1 VSKLS
6 KIGYKLHVGT
16 SSGKLEVEA
25 FQSLFQVCDNPL
37 EFGVIEGDGEGR
49 GKQLWVSRGLRL
61 SDTLWDLKHKTYIV
75 WDGAFLRKRIQNN
88 VWDLRRV

>member
-1 VSKLS
+1 
-6 KIGYKLHVGT
+6 
-16 SSGKLEVEA
+16 
-25 FQSLFQVCDNPL
+25 
-37 EFGVIEGDGEGR
+37 VIEGDGEGS

-61 SDTLWDLKHKTYIV
+61 SDNLWDLKHKTYIV